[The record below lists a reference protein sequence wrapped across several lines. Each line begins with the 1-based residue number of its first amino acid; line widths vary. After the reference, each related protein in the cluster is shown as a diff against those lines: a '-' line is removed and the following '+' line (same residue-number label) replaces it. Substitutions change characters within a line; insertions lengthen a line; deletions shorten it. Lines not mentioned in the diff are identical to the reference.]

1 MRARSTQEVRQLL
14 VRRGYPPD
22 ETEAVIARLIS
33 AKFLDDLDFART
45 WVRRRAL
52 RQAVAPGRL
61 ARELRTKGIGEAE
74 IGAAL
79 VDLSAEPIVREVA
92 REAAARKLRA
102 LQGLD
107 PAIARRRLAAHLSR
121 RGFDADVIL
130 ALCHEYFPGT
140 SNPDDEPCTQTV
152 PSPRARRNQR

>member
-14 VRRGYPPD
+14 ARRGYSPD
-22 ETEAVIARLIS
+22 ETEAVIARLTS

-45 WVRRRAL
+45 WVRSRAL

-61 ARELRTKGIGEAE
+61 AQELRAKGIGEGE
-74 IGAAL
+74 ISAAL
-79 VDLSAEPIVREVA
+79 VDLTAEPAVREIA
-92 REAAARKLRA
+92 REAAARKVRT

-121 RGFDADVIL
+121 RGFEADVIL
-130 ALCHEYFPGT
+130 ALCREYFPGT
-140 SNPDDEPCTQTV
+140 SDPDDEP
-152 PSPRARRNQR
+152 

>member
-14 VRRGYPPD
+14 TRRGYPPD
-22 ETEAVIARLIS
+22 ETEAVIARLTS

-45 WVRRRAL
+45 WARSRAL

-61 ARELRTKGIGEAE
+61 AQELKAKGIGEAE
-74 IGAAL
+74 ISAAL
-79 VDLSAEPIVREVA
+79 VDFSAEPTVREVA
-92 REAAARKLRA
+92 REAAARKFRA

-121 RGFDADVIL
+121 RGFESDVIL
-130 ALCHEYFPGT
+130 ALCREYFPGT
-140 SNPDDEPCTQTV
+140 SNPDDEP
-152 PSPRARRNQR
+152 